1 MALIVKRSEFQGFVV
16 FSWSL
21 IKGTP
26 SRHAGESDG
35 LPFVPSNP
43 SLTSART
50 GEKKTWKNIGCSK
63 GLSPAGES
71 ETSAPVDFSAVAG
84 AAQSA

>member
-1 MALIVKRSEFQGFVV
+1 L
-16 FSWSL
+16 L

-26 SRHAGESDG
+26 SRHSGESNG
-35 LPFVPSNP
+35 LPFIPSIP

-50 GEKKTWKNIGCSK
+50 GEKKAWKNIGLSK
-63 GLSPAGES
+63 GFSMPGES
-71 ETSAPVDFSAVAG
+71 ETSAPVDFSAVAE